1 MASEWKLPQNL
12 EDVWQLTRD
21 KFAARD
27 AAHLDATLVQIGND
41 VLRSTSRP
49 EDAFGVDQMVWDAW
63 HGASTVDRQRLAALF
78 MRTVGHHEF
87 LDEDD

>member
-1 MASEWKLPQNL
+1 MASEWKLPQNV

-41 VLRSTSRP
+41 VLASASRP
-49 EDAFGVDQMVWDAW
+49 ADSSSLDQMVWDAW
-63 HGASTVDRQRLAALF
+63 HGASTQERQRLAELF
-78 MRTVGHHEF
+78 MRTVGHREF
-87 LDEDD
+87 LDSDD